1 VLSTGHDA
9 AAIASW
15 AALAAVCIAAVWLAR
30 LRREAYWLLGGLIL
44 LIPTSSVVPLADL
57 MAERRMYLPLLSIS
71 LLIGLLLARIPRWA
85 PAGLAALLAVLTF
98 QRTEVWR
105 NEESL
110 WRDTVEKSPAKVRPK
125 LQLARALGANS
136 PPGREEQLRLLEEA
150 LKFAPY
156 DPIVAEQRGAF
167 FLESGIPDAA
177 LEEFD
182 RAARLTPGSAQIAAN
197 RGVALYMLGRT
208 NEAANS
214 FQHAIQLDP
223 CNFDGL
229 TNLLLL
235 ARQRVVTNNGGE
247 MLHRWKDCGFTPEQ
261 RRQLRAISP

>member
-1 VLSTGHDA
+1 
-9 AAIASW
+9 
-15 AALAAVCIAAVWLAR
+15 
-30 LRREAYWLLGGLIL
+30 L

-71 LLIGLLLARIPRWA
+71 PLIGLLLARIPRWA

-136 PPGREEQLRLLEEA
+136 PPGREEHLRLLEEA

-197 RGVALYMLGRT
+197 RGVALYMLGRIGD
-208 NEAANS
+208 AANS
-214 FQHAIQLDP
+214 FRHALQLDP
-223 CNFDGL
+223 CNFDAL
-229 TNLLLL
+229 HNLLLAGRQAGAADSSEAP
-235 ARQRVVTNNGGE
+235 ARGWRNCK
-247 MLHRWKDCGFTPEQ
+247 LTPGQ
-261 RRQLRAISP
+261 RRQLSAVSR